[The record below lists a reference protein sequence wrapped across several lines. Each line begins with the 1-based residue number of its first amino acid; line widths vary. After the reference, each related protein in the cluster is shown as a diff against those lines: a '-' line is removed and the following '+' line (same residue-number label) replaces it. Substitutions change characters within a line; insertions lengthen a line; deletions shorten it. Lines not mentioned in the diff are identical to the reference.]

1 MKSSFGRFLV
11 DARWG
16 LINFASME
24 LTDTQ
29 KATISE
35 WIQEGRSIADV
46 QRLIREE
53 FELSMTYMDVRFLVD
68 DLDITMAEPEVEAD
82 ADDDSTN
89 AAAAE
94 TTDPEIVDD
103 GGSASGSV
111 AVDVDAIMRPGS
123 LVSGTVKFSDGVSLG
138 WQLSASGQLGLIPGD
153 DPEYRPDPEDVQS
166 FQTQLEEVLRQK
178 GF

>member
-1 MKSSFGRFLV
+1 
-11 DARWG
+11 
-16 LINFASME
+16 ME

-29 KATISE
+29 KTTITE
-35 WIQEGRSIADV
+35 WIQKGLSIAEV

-53 FELSMTYMDVRFLVD
+53 FELPLTYMDVRFLVD
-68 DLDITMAEPEVEAD
+68 DLDIAMVEPEVEAK
-82 ADDDSTN
+82 ADDDTTE
-89 AAAAE
+89 AASAE
-94 TTDPEIVDD
+94 ATDPEIVDD
-103 GGSASGSV
+103 GGSGSGSGSV
-111 AVDVDAIMRPGS
+111 SVDVDAIMRPGS

-153 DPEYRPDPEDVQS
+153 DPEYRPNPEDVQS